1 MKFLKFVR
9 NIFRTAQNQSG
20 DGVTTRRQAA
30 AAALQQPLEQQ
41 QQQQEQEEPFLETT
55 ENIAD
60 TNENSEVENRETLL
74 ENLEESNEGETNED
88 ITANEDD
95 LFHKETLVAEN
106 DLVEVYI
113 IKDYFKRQKIFK

>member
-55 ENIAD
+55 ENIAI
-60 TNENSEVENRETLL
+60 ENREALL

>member
-41 QQQQEQEEPFLETT
+41 QQQQEQEETT

-60 TNENSEVENRETLL
+60 TNENSEVENREGSL
-74 ENLEESNEGETNED
+74 ENLEESNEGETNEE